1 MGFEWLWR
9 LAGRQ
14 AGPRDGQGL
23 NLEALDL
30 PGGEACRPDVA
41 LPAASRRDEIEGSLA
56 LKVLAAHLA
65 NVRQV
70 SFPLTLDFRSFS
82 EEEATLAIQAAAL
95 ALEADEGGWADE
107 RRRESAS
114 ETLARLG
121 ASPDQRA
128 PLLAPDAPAVSV
140 ASMVEAARRLDK
152 AAHLYA
158 VSLVVLGRRSA
169 VAQAYLTYLA
179 ARLSLTTH
187 VVGSLNRRF
196 RA

>member
-1 MGFEWLWR
+1 LSVEWLWR

-30 PGGEACRPDVA
+30 PAMDA
-41 LPAASRRDEIEGSLA
+41 APAPAPVSTRRDSVEATLA
-56 LKVLAAHLA
+56 LKVLSAHLA
-65 NVRQV
+65 NFRQV

-82 EEEATLAIQAAAL
+82 AGEAALVVDAAAL
-95 ALEADEGGWADE
+95 ALEADEGGWADAA
-107 RRRESAS
+107 RRERAR

-121 ASPDQRA
+121 ATPSHLA
-128 PLLAPDAPAVSV
+128 PLGDEAAPPVSIGALAD
-140 ASMVEAARRLDK
+140 AARRLDK
-152 AAHLYA
+152 AAHVYA
-158 VSLVVLGRRSA
+158 VSLLVVGQRSA

-179 ARLSLTTH
+179 ARLGLTAN